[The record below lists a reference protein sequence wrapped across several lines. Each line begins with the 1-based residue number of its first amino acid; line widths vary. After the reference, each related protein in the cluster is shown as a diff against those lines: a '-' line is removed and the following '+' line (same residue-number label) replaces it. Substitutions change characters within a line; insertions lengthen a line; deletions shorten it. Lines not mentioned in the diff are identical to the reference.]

1 MSRKGRPRGRGQ
13 ETPPAAPVAGSARR
27 ARVAGAA
34 LALAAVAAGAFFALK
49 RPPAANVP
57 AGGGERPSVLLVTID
72 TARADRYGS
81 YGHAAAETRYLDR
94 LASEGVRFETA
105 LSSAPIT
112 LPSHASIFTGLYPT
126 RHGVRNNGNFYVPE
140 RLPTLATRL
149 REQGYATAAFV
160 SSFVLDRRYGLSRGF
175 DTYDDRMEG
184 ASTQIVTLEAER
196 RGDRTALALGDWLR
210 KQAAAAPARPF
221 FAWLHLYD
229 PHEPYRPPQ
238 PFRQMFA
245 AAPYDGEIAFDDA
258 VLASVLDT
266 LRQTG
271 QLERTLV
278 AVTSDHGESLG
289 EHGEETHSMFVYE
302 AALKVP
308 LVLWRPGRLPAGRV
322 VEQPVR
328 LVDLAPT
335 LLELA
340 GAPALEGADGRSLV
354 PLIEGRPSGPPP
366 PLYAETY
373 LPQLYMNWAP
383 LRALRDTR
391 FKLIDAPR
399 PELYDLQDDPREERN
414 LHDSQPQRAAALRA
428 ALEGVAKGGGAMSVG
443 ALDREAAEKLAALGY
458 LGAGETAV
466 AAASTPSDR
475 RDPKDVIQI
484 FNRLRSANGAVR
496 ERRFADA
503 LPVLEAVLREDPQNA
518 FARLVMGSAYMG
530 MGRWREAIPWYRRY
544 LERVPTSSYAHH
556 WLAICH
562 LRAGENDA
570 ALREAEAALA
580 LDPRFS
586 DARVLKGG
594 VLASRG
600 AYDEAIRELRQAVET
615 DPGKPILRLD
625 LAKVLDEAGRKAEA
639 RQQYDELLRLAPDDP
654 TALTALAT
662 LLAREGDL
670 AGAEQRLRRAL
681 ELQPADATARFD
693 LAEVLA
699 RAGRGPEARAEWQRV
714 AGDELAT
721 PTQREAAR
729 RALAD
734 QR

>member
-1 MSRKGRPRGRGQ
+1 MSRKARRKGRGS
-13 ETPPAAPVAGSARR
+13 EEAPAPVAAAPGRRPARL
-27 ARVAGAA
+27 ALV
-34 LALAAVAAGAFFALK
+34 LALAAVGLGAFLALR
-49 RPPAANVP
+49 RPATPGAAPAPGQRLN
-57 AGGGERPSVLLVTID
+57 VLLVTID
-72 TARADRYGS
+72 TARADHYGC
-81 YGHAAAETRYLDR
+81 YGHAGAKTRYLDR
-94 LASEGVRFETA
+94 LAAQGVRFETA

-112 LPSHASIFTGLYPT
+112 LPSHTSIFTGLYPT

-140 RLPTLATRL
+140 KLPTLATRL
-149 REQGYATAAFV
+149 REGGWATGAFV
-160 SSFVLDRRYGLSRGF
+160 SAFVLDRRYGLARGF
-175 DTYDDRMEG
+175 ETYDDRMEG
-184 ASTQIVTLEAER
+184 ASAQVVSLEAER
-196 RGDRTALALGDWLR
+196 RGDRTALALGEWLR
-210 KQAAAAPARPF
+210 RQSAAAPERPF

-238 PFRQMFA
+238 PFRGLFA
-245 AAPYDGEIAFDDA
+245 SDPYDGEIAFDDA

-266 LRQTG
+266 LGQTG
-271 QLERTLV
+271 QLDRTLV

-322 VEQPVR
+322 VGEPVR

-340 GAPALEGADGRSLV
+340 GAAPLPGTDGRSLV
-354 PLIEGRPSGPPP
+354 PLIEGRPAGPPP

-383 LRALRDTR
+383 LRALRDAR

-399 PELYDLQDDPREERN
+399 PELYDLQEDPHEQRN
-414 LHDSQPQRAAALRA
+414 LHDSQPQRAAALQA
-428 ALEGVAKGGGAMSVG
+428 ALEQVAGAGGAMSVG
-443 ALDREAAEKLAALGY
+443 ALDRETAEKLAALGY
-458 LGAGETAV
+458 LGAGD
-466 AAASTPSDR
+466 AAADAARTGDR

-484 FNRLRSANGAVR
+484 FNRLRTANSAVR
-496 ERRFADA
+496 DRRFAEA
-503 LPVLEAVLREDPQNA
+503 LPVLEAVLKDDPQNA

-562 LRAGENDA
+562 LRAGEHDA
-570 ALREAEAALA
+570 ALREADAALA
-580 LDPRFS
+580 IDPRFS

-594 VLASRG
+594 VLAARG
-600 AYDEAIRELRQAVET
+600 AYDESIRELRQAVET

-625 LAKVLDEAGRKAEA
+625 LAKVLDEAGQKAEA
-639 RQQYDELLRLAPDDP
+639 RRQYDELMRLAPDDAV
-654 TALTALAT
+654 ALTAFGA
-662 LLAREGDL
+662 LLARQGDL

-681 ELQPADATARFD
+681 ELQPKDPSARYN
-693 LAEVLA
+693 LGEVLA
-699 RAGRGPEARAEWQRV
+699 RTGRGAEARAEWQRV
-714 AGDELAT
+714 AADEQAA
-721 PTQREAAR
+721 PDQRAAAR
-729 RALAD
+729 RALAGG
-734 QR
+734 R